1 MILYFIGLIYI
12 LNQIGF
18 WEVRLLKDSVIWYL
32 TVAFVTTFRSTTK
45 ARDLGFFYLFL
56 KDNIKI
62 IVVFEFI
69 MNMYTFS
76 VLIEFILV
84 FAITFFSI
92 LISFIHSSPK
102 YQDKNSKILKNFFNT
117 LLSIL
122 VLTIFINSVRKF
134 ILEFENLIILDVLKD
149 VMLPIA
155 LSLLFVFYIY
165 AFVVVVSYETLLMG
179 IKRLKTIQDSLRPKL
194 ILKVLIFCNIN
205 IVRIKNFIHW
215 SGVFKNYINNDQD
228 IKNLFRRYKETKEI
242 KRSQEGS
249 NFS

>member
-1 MILYFIGLIYI
+1 MKQKNPKQIRILSFFLIIESLILIGLLTLSYFLYMDHVNTKIVIDDITDLILLYFMNFMLWLNEVYKYTEFNNREIAIGIGLLLFVAFALSVKNVRGLIPNLIRSALDRKLIYWYISMILYFIGLIYI

-32 TVAFVTTFRSTTK
+32 TVAFVATFRSTTK

-102 YQDKNSKILKNFFNT
+102 YQDKNSKI
-117 LLSIL
+117 
-122 VLTIFINSVRKF
+122 
-134 ILEFENLIILDVLKD
+134 
-149 VMLPIA
+149 
-155 LSLLFVFYIY
+155 
-165 AFVVVVSYETLLMG
+165 
-179 IKRLKTIQDSLRPKL
+179 
-194 ILKVLIFCNIN
+194 
-205 IVRIKNFIHW
+205 
-215 SGVFKNYINNDQD
+215 
-228 IKNLFRRYKETKEI
+228 
-242 KRSQEGS
+242 
-249 NFS
+249 